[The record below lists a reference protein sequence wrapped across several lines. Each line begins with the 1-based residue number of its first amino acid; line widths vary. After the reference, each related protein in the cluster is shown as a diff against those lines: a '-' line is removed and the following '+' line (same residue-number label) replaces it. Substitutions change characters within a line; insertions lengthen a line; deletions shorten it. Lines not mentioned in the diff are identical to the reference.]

1 MVSLLWSPPP
11 AEFTLTSDQVHVW
24 SLDLMQSEATVAQLY
39 QLLSTDEQQRA
50 QRFRFP
56 KDQQAFTV
64 ARGGLRILL
73 SRYLQC
79 SGAEICFIYNAY
91 GKPAIAHPT
100 TALAFNVSHSHGLAL
115 YAITRDRTVGVDVE
129 YIRTDF
135 PTLEIA
141 KSYFS
146 VAEQAE
152 LRSLPASLQPEAF
165 FNAWTRKEAYIKAI
179 GQGLSMLL
187 AEFDVSLTPGKP
199 VNLLAVRVPGQVASH
214 WSLQHLAPAPGY
226 VGAIAVVGHDWQLQC
241 WHLQNLE
248 LERC

>member
-1 MVSLLWSPPP
+1 MVALLWSPPP
-11 AEFTLTSDQVHVW
+11 AQLTLTSDQVHVW
-24 SLDLMQSEATVAQLY
+24 CLDLMQSEATVTQLY
-39 QLLSTDEQQRA
+39 ELLSADEQQRA

-56 KDQQAFTV
+56 KDQQAYTV

-79 SGAEICFIYNAY
+79 PAADLRFTYGAY
-91 GKPAIAHPT
+91 GKPAIAHPVT
-100 TALAFNVSHSHGLAL
+100 SLEFNVSHSQGLAL
-115 YAITRDRTVGVDVE
+115 YAITRDRTVGIDLE

-146 VAEQAE
+146 AAEQAE

-179 GQGLSMLL
+179 GQGLSMPLT
-187 AEFDVSLTPGKP
+187 EFDVSLTPGKP
-199 VNLLAVRVPGQVASH
+199 ANLLAVRVAEQTAQD

-226 VGAIAVVGHDWQLQC
+226 LGAIAVAGHDWQLEC
-241 WHLQNLE
+241 WHLQPI
-248 LERC
+248 